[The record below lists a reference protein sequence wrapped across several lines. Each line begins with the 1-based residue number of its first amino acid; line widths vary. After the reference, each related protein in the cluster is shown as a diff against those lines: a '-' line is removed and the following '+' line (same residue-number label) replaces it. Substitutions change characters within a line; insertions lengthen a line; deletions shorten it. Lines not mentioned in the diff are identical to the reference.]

1 MNSDCQKIKDQIAD
15 LVTGILP
22 KAQVHE
28 LEQHLNKCA
37 ACRDYART
45 LKDEDM
51 LLTEFFAKIDANIT
65 HQQERVLQAINLSGV
80 SRQSETHL
88 IWRTIMKSPIIKLA
102 AAAVIIIA
110 VVLSINLWDKSIPA
124 AYALDQTIEANH
136 SVRYLHIKGFNPS
149 YKEPKEYW
157 VECDESGQLK
167 NARWHMPEWDAPED
181 GAKVVVWKENKIH
194 LWFKGTT
201 KKRSCLVT
209 YTNVKGADWVYNYA
223 QVSNPRLAVERL
235 YEQQAQGKV
244 KIEVDEPADKAKPI
258 IVTATYPPESPKSGR
273 REVLFIDRGTK
284 LVTAVKFYRLKD
296 GKYEYRGLQE
306 YYDYNQPID
315 PEMFDLD
322 NEVPA
327 DVQRV
332 DRDQQKI
339 ELNKGIR
346 PDELE
351 KYENMTPKEM
361 TIVFFQA
368 CADEDW
374 DELLKFMSDSEI
386 RQETK
391 DYYGGLEII
400 SIGESFKTD
409 EYHGWFVPYEV
420 RLKSGSIK
428 KWKLA
433 VSNRNI
439 VQRYMCDGGF

>member
-1 MNSDCQKIKDQIAD
+1 MNSDCEKIKDQIAD

-22 KAQVHE
+22 EDQVHV
-28 LEQHLNKCA
+28 LEQHLNECA
-37 ACRDYART
+37 ACRDYARA

-51 LLTEFFAKIDANIT
+51 LLTEFFAKIDTNIT
-65 HQQERVLQAINLSGV
+65 HQQERVLQAINHSGV

-88 IWRTIMKSPIIKLA
+88 IWRTIMKSPITKLA
-102 AAAVIIIA
+102 AAAVIFVA
-110 VVLSINLWDKSIPA
+110 VALSINVWDKSIPT
-124 AYALDQTIEANH
+124 AYALEQTIEANH
-136 SVRYLHIKGFNPS
+136 SVRYLHIKGFDPS
-149 YKEPKEYW
+149 HKEPKEYW
-157 VECDESGQLK
+157 VVCDESGKLK
-167 NARWHMPEWDAPED
+167 SARWHMPEWDAPKD
-181 GAKVVVWKENKIH
+181 GAKVVVWKKNKIH

-235 YEQQAQGKV
+235 YEQQAQGQV
-244 KIEVDEPADKAKPI
+244 KIEVDQPKDKAKPI
-258 IVTATYPPESPKSGR
+258 VVTATYLLESPKSDR
-273 REVLFIDRGTK
+273 REVLFVDRGTK

-296 GKYEYRGLQE
+296 GKYEYRGMQE
-306 YYDYNQPID
+306 YYNYNQPID

-322 NEVPA
+322 KEVPA
-327 DVQRV
+327 DVRRV

-339 ELNKGIR
+339 EMNKGIS

-374 DELLKFMSDSEI
+374 DELLKFMSDSEV
-386 RQETK
+386 RQEIK

-400 SIGESFKTD
+400 SIGEPFKTD
-409 EYHGWFVPYEV
+409 EYHGWYVPYEV

-433 VSNRNI
+433 ASNRNI
-439 VQRYMCDGGF
+439 VQRYICDGGF

>member
-1 MNSDCQKIKDQIAD
+1 
-15 LVTGILP
+15 V
-22 KAQVHE
+22 
-28 LEQHLNKCA
+28 
-37 ACRDYART
+37 
-45 LKDEDM
+45 
-51 LLTEFFAKIDANIT
+51 
-65 HQQERVLQAINLSGV
+65 
-80 SRQSETHL
+80 
-88 IWRTIMKSPIIKLA
+88 
-102 AAAVIIIA
+102 
-110 VVLSINLWDKSIPA
+110 
-124 AYALDQTIEANH
+124 
-136 SVRYLHIKGFNPS
+136 
-149 YKEPKEYW
+149 YK
-157 VECDESGQLK
+157 
-167 NARWHMPEWDAPED
+167 
-181 GAKVVVWKENKIH
+181 
-194 LWFKGTT
+194 
-201 KKRSCLVT
+201 
-209 YTNVKGADWVYNYA
+209 YA
-223 QVSNPRLAVERL
+223 QVSNPRLVVERL

-244 KIEVDEPADKAKPI
+244 KIEVDQPADKSKPI
-258 IVTATYPPESPKSGR
+258 VVTATYLPESPKSGR
-273 REVLFIDRGTK
+273 REVLFVDRGTK

-296 GKYEYRGLQE
+296 GKYEYRGMQE

-327 DVQRV
+327 DVLRV
-332 DRDQQKI
+332 DRDQQQI
-339 ELNKGIR
+339 ELNKGIS

-374 DELLKFMSDSEI
+374 EELLKFMSDSEI